1 MQDYF
6 NIQKSING
14 IHHMNKK
21 SDMGISTVAEKAF
34 NKIQHLIKKKNSQ
47 QTRNRKELSKGLFK
61 RKKKE
66 KTSPTSYLIVR
77 EETKSHSLMGT
88 ELLCRKR
95 KSSKDEWW

>member
-47 QTRNRKELSKGLFK
+47 QTRNRKELLNLIMKSTKGL
-61 RKKKE
+61 
-66 KTSPTSYLIVR
+66 PLTSY
-77 EETKSHSLMGT
+77 
-88 ELLCRKR
+88 
-95 KSSKDEWW
+95 